1 MKAYAKLRPMHT
13 TLPACFRVDAWG
25 ARLAIVRRRANIA
38 KDGLEARAENVVAL
52 YERVVPL
59 E

>member
-25 ARLAIVRRRANIA
+25 ARLAIVRRRANIV
-38 KDGLEARAENVVAL
+38 KGGLEARAENVVAL
-52 YERVVPL
+52 YE
-59 E
+59 